1 MTVDVN
7 RPPRPAQVT
16 VACWLQVAA
25 VALLLG
31 LAGLAVAHAVHYD
44 AEISRVAAMVGNA
57 DPDEVRDERAGNV
70 AATLF
75 VGVPALLLA
84 VWLGVTARPVLR
96 GSNIARIFVFVA
108 GGGQLLLALCQLC
121 GGFLLLPLAFAV
133 MDTGDD
139 VVVDD
144 GVSWEQES
152 DFLDALYTDPDVF
165 SEVFF
170 GSTVLTALAVL
181 VITLAVVLLLALPPA
196 HRYFVPKPPQAPQ
209 AWQAW
214 PAWPPHPAI
223 GPMPYYICPDPSAHF
238 PAVPAPPPP
247 PPATAEPP
255 TATPPTTAGPAT
267 EA

>member
-1 MTVDVN
+1 MTVDVV

-31 LAGLAVAHAVHYD
+31 LVGLAIAHAVHYD
-44 AEISRVAAMVGNA
+44 AEISRVAATVGNA

-70 AATLF
+70 IATLV

-108 GGGQLLLALCQLC
+108 GGGQLLLALGQVC
-121 GGFLLLPLAFAV
+121 GGLLLLPLAFTA
-133 MDTGDD
+133 MDGGDD

-152 DFLDALYTDPDVF
+152 DFVATLYARPDVF
-165 SEVFF
+165 SEVFLV
-170 GSTVLTALAVL
+170 SAVLVALAVL
-181 VITLAVVLLLALPPA
+181 AITLAVVLLLAVPPA
-196 HRYFVPKPPQAPQ
+196 HRYFVPKAPRV
-209 AWQAW
+209 
-214 PAWPPHPAI
+214 WPPHPAI
-223 GPMPYYICPDPSAHF
+223 GPMPYYICPDPSAHL
-238 PAVPAPPPP
+238 PAPPAHPA
-247 PPATAEPP
+247 PPAAAAPPGTAEPDG
-255 TATPPTTAGPAT
+255 GP
-267 EA
+267 

>member
-1 MTVDVN
+1 M
-7 RPPRPAQVT
+7 
-16 VACWLQVAA
+16 ACWLQVAA

-96 GSNIARIFVFVA
+96 GSNIARIFIFVA

-121 GGFLLLPLAFAV
+121 GGLLLLPLAFAA
-133 MDTGDD
+133 MDAGDD

-152 DFLDALYTDPDVF
+152 DFIDALYTDPDVF

-170 GSTVLTALAVL
+170 GGTVLTALAVL
-181 VITLAVVLLLALPPA
+181 VLTLAVVLLLALPPA
-196 HRYFVPKPPQAPQ
+196 HRYFVPKAPQ
-209 AWQAW
+209 AR
-214 PAWPPHPAI
+214 PARPPHPVI

-238 PAVPAPPPP
+238 PAVPKPPIPT
-247 PPATAEPP
+247 PATIEPP
-255 TATPPTTAGPAT
+255 TTELPTTEPPTTTPPTTAGPAT